1 MANHPSA
8 LKRVRQTRRRT
19 ARNRAN
25 TSRVRTAIKKFRV
38 ALKQGDAAA
47 AEALWPATMS
57 AIDKATHKGVLHHR
71 AADRYKS
78 RLGSALHQRRSPA
91 QA

>member
-25 TSRVRTAIKKFRV
+25 TSRVRTAIKRFRV
-38 ALKQGDAAA
+38 ALRQKDRGA

-57 AIDKATHKGVLHHR
+57 AIDKAIHKGVLHHR
-71 AADRYKS
+71 AADRFKS
-78 RLGSALHQRRSPA
+78 RLGLALQKLGA
-91 QA
+91 KA

>member
-25 TSRVRTAIKKFRV
+25 TGRVRTAIKRFRL
-38 ALKQGDAAA
+38 ALKGGDKAQA
-47 AEALWPATMS
+47 AELWPGTMS
-57 AIDKATHKGVLHHR
+57 AIDRAIQKGVLHHR

-78 RLGSALHQRRSPA
+78 RLSAAFNKLA
-91 QA
+91 

>member
-1 MANHPSA
+1 MANHASA

-25 TSRVRTAIKKFRV
+25 THRVRTAIKQLRAVV
-38 ALKQGDAAA
+38 ASRDKAGAH
-47 AEALWPATMS
+47 ALLPATMA
-57 AIDKATHKGVLHHR
+57 AIDKAIQKGVLHHR

-78 RLGSALHQRRSPA
+78 KLSIAVNRMA
-91 QA
+91 